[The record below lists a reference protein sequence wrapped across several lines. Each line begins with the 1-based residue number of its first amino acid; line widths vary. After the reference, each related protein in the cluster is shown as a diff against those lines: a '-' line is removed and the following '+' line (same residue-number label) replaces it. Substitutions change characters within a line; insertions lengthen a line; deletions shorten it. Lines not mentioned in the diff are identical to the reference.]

1 VVREVVDITPDKT
14 LIQKLGLT
22 GYRTEQAI
30 SELIDNSIDARTH
43 NEIERI
49 DVTLDFGGEIISVRD
64 NGEGMNLEEL
74 QDALTIAKG
83 TKLGKDKLGR
93 FGLGMKSACSTLG
106 KAFTIITTKSESDTE
121 YHTHYDEDE
130 WLKDK
135 NKSWKN
141 FEIETRRKINP
152 WHGTIIKISKLNVA
166 LYPNLISRF
175 RKSFGIRYG
184 DYLKQKQVSIFV
196 NTRECKLIEPSIE
209 IGTKKEIKIE
219 LTKNN
224 YLRGWIGL
232 LEKRSIKGDYGIHLY
247 KNKRLIKAY
256 DKFGIRIHPEVAKI
270 VGELSLDHV
279 PVNFHKTG
287 FIEDSLEYKEA
298 LNAFRIHPTV
308 IDVLRSSIQKKSVTT
323 SIQAIL
329 NYFIDETQKG
339 EIASRMSLAKS
350 RTLLEKAS
358 NFKISQKNHEYELI
372 FEDKNNEELYTIEE
386 IAQFNYR
393 IKINRKSPVFTI
405 VKNPLFLIGLIM
417 AEAKSIIKNPIEMKD
432 FLRDRNKS
440 WNNFVLNWSEKSTEE
455 KMKQKTAKPKP
466 EKVIPL
472 PNYSLANDLI
482 ELHDYIKD
490 KFEFS
495 FQFTALSTLTPFLQN
510 VYNQFVYNIQT
521 EKGTAQNLSEI
532 ISEFNPRKYLVMINP
547 KTTELKTALNVSE
560 KKKIFVIKEYSEK
573 FASTWA
579 APEKAWFDLLTE
591 YRKGIIPIHD
601 YEIRNIFDELMD
613 NNLISEDKL
622 YSIARRKNMIFEL
635 DNYFRGT

>member
-1 VVREVVDITPDKT
+1 MVREVVDITPDKT

-30 SELIDNSIDARTH
+30 SELIDNSIDARIH
-43 NEIERI
+43 NESERI
-49 DVTLDFGGEIISVRD
+49 HVTLDFGGEVISVRD
-64 NGEGMNLEEL
+64 NGAGMNLEEL

-106 KAFTIITTKSESDTE
+106 KAFTIITTKSDSDTE
-121 YHTHYDEDE
+121 YHAHYDEYE

-135 NKSWKN
+135 SKSWKN
-141 FEIETRRKINP
+141 FEIETRRKLNP
-152 WHGTIIKISKLNVA
+152 WYGTIIKISKLNVA
-166 LYPNLISRF
+166 LYPNQISKF
-175 RKSFGIRYG
+175 KKSFGIRYG
-184 DYLKQKQVSIFV
+184 AYLKQKQVSIFV
-196 NTRECKLIEPSIE
+196 NTRECKSIEPSIE
-209 IGTKKEIKIE
+209 IGTKKDLEIE

-224 YLRGWIGL
+224 FLRGWIGL

-247 KNKRLIKAY
+247 INKRLIKAY
-256 DKFGIRIHPEVAKI
+256 DKFGIRVHPEVAKI

-298 LNAFRIHPTV
+298 LNAFRTHPTV
-308 IDVLRSSIQKKSVTT
+308 IQVLRSSIPKKSVTA
-323 SIQAIL
+323 SIQAVL

-372 FEDKNNEELYTIEE
+372 FEDKNNEEFYTIEE

-472 PNYSLANDLI
+472 PNYSLASDLI

-495 FQFTALSTLTPFLQN
+495 FQFTALSTLTPFLRN
-510 VYNQFVYNIQT
+510 VYNKFVYSIQT

-532 ISEFNPRKYLVMINP
+532 ISEFDPRKYLVMINP